1 MLVSEILSFLPDS
14 LEWMVL
20 FNLSAVRPLTND
32 TTVRQMFFLPENI
45 ELDFYSHVVLTSD
58 GCYLAFTNSN
68 KLINPHTNN
77 KLAIANLDT
86 SLAQR
91 FSAHLSLFPVDEA
104 DCLGMGETPPF
115 SPVLLHLKI
124 ESGYGKA
131 QAVFEKEPCQKHY
144 ELLQAVGVK
153 FLGGNQRGS
162 YYIGRFENKL
172 PVHFQAGILAH
183 FSRTANCNLFFLRHG
198 NIDSQ
203 LEAGLT
209 KALNSRV
216 DWGRKKC
223 LQAVVEIGKEV
234 GDRSMPMTCQPPPP
248 AKSHPLG
255 DLVPLGFLLKALNTS
270 TSDSAVTPVH
280 QQVRKFLLDKRQGDL
295 WSFDTNCIP
304 TSTDSVLILQ
314 SFDDLKAVEALEIF
328 ADKKGGY
335 VPQLWR
341 EEGKPGTMQIENANR
356 HWCQSDYA
364 TTCLVKALRK
374 EAKLNPKTSINYLKA
389 GFETRSGL
397 YFANPYMVDWALAS
411 AIGQDESAAELKQ
424 KLQTEILASIN
435 EDYSFGSYDVAM
447 SSALA
452 ILSLAA
458 LGCRGRILK
467 LAQLQLLK
475 FIDAQGKLPEATP
488 FYSTLE
494 IDEKKVSADKW
505 LGFLFS
511 DRQKQIVQI
520 KSQYHGISFYKDSH
534 KIISTSLAVLA
545 LTEESDPTRYDL
557 DLLKTTLNCHPR
569 YQCSTHSE
577 YIAKF
582 ALPPYLLEVE
592 QSKEH
597 DFLVANS

>member
-1 MLVSEILSFLPDS
+1 MLVSKILSFLPAS

-20 FNLSAVRPLTND
+20 FNLSAVRPLTQD

-58 GCYLAFTNSN
+58 GCYLASANSN
-68 KLINPHTNN
+68 KLINPYTN
-77 KLAIANLDT
+77 KQLAIANLDI

-91 FSAHLSLFPVDEA
+91 FSDRLSLFAVDEA

-131 QAVFEKEPCQKHY
+131 QAVFEKEPCHKHY

-153 FLGGNQRGS
+153 FLGGNYQGF
-162 YYIGRFENKL
+162 YYIARLENKL
-172 PVHFQAGILAH
+172 PVHFHAGILAH

-198 NIDSQ
+198 NIDFQ
-203 LEAGLT
+203 LAAGLA

-216 DWGRKKC
+216 NWGRQKC
-223 LQAVVEIGKEV
+223 LQAVIELGKEV
-234 GDRSMPMTCQPPPP
+234 GDRSMPMICQPPPP

-255 DLVPLGFLLKALNTS
+255 DLVPLGFLLKALNAN
-270 TSDSAVTPVH
+270 TSDSAVIPVR
-280 QQVRKFLLDKRQGDL
+280 QQVSKFLLDKRQGDL

-314 SFDDLKAVEALEIF
+314 SFDNLKAVEALEMF

-335 VPQLWR
+335 VPQLWG
-341 EEGKPGTMQIENANR
+341 EERKPGVMQIENANR

-374 EAKLNPKTSINYLKA
+374 EAKLNPKTSIDYLKE

-411 AIGQDESAAELKQ
+411 AISRDESAVELKQ

-435 EDYSFGSYDVAM
+435 EDHSFGKYDVAM

-452 ILSLAA
+452 ILSLAS

-475 FIDAQGKLPEATP
+475 FIDAQGKLTETTP
-488 FYSTLE
+488 FYSTLK
-494 IDEKKVSADKW
+494 IDEKKISADKK
-505 LGFLFS
+505 LKLLFG
-511 DRQKQIVQI
+511 DHQNQVIHLKG
-520 KSQYHGISFYKDSH
+520 QYHGISFYKDSY
-534 KIISTSLAVLA
+534 KIISTSLVALA
-545 LTEESDPTRYDL
+545 LTEESDPNKYDL
-557 DLLKTTLNCHPR
+557 DLLKTTSNCHPR

-582 ALPPYLLEVE
+582 ALPPYLSAVE
-592 QSKEH
+592 QSKERG
-597 DFLVANS
+597 FLVTN

>member
-1 MLVSEILSFLPDS
+1 MIQLFDKCFFYLKIQS
-14 LEWMVL
+14 LI
-20 FNLSAVRPLTND
+20 F
-32 TTVRQMFFLPENI
+32 I
-45 ELDFYSHVVLTSD
+45 VVLTSD

-68 KLINPHTNN
+68 KLINPHTN
-77 KLAIANLDT
+77 KQLAIANLDN

-91 FSAHLSLFPVDEA
+91 FSDRLSLFAVDEA

-131 QAVFEKEPCQKHY
+131 HAVFEKEPCQKHY

-153 FLGGNQRGS
+153 FLGGNQQGS

-172 PVHFQAGILAH
+172 PVHFHAGILAH

-203 LEAGLT
+203 LEAGLA

-216 DWGRKKC
+216 NWGRQKC
-223 LQAVVEIGKEV
+223 LQTLVELGKEV
-234 GDRSMPMTCQPPPP
+234 GVLSMPMTCQPPPP
-248 AKSHPLG
+248 AKSHSLG
-255 DLVPLGFLLKALNTS
+255 DLVPLGFLLKALNTG
-270 TSDSAVTPVH
+270 TSDFAVTPVH

-314 SFDDLKAVEALEIF
+314 SFDNVKAVEALEIF
-328 ADKKGGY
+328 ADQKGGY
-335 VPQLWR
+335 VPQLWG
-341 EEGKPGTMQIENANR
+341 EEGKPGTMQIDNATQ

-364 TTCLVKALRK
+364 TTCLVRAFRK
-374 EAKLNPKTSINYLKA
+374 EAKLNSKTSLNYLKA

-411 AIGQDESAAELKQ
+411 AISQDESAAELKQ

-435 EDYSFGSYDVAM
+435 EDYSFGNYDVAM

-475 FIDAQGKLPEATP
+475 FIDAQGKLPEVTP
-488 FYSTLE
+488 FYSTLK

-505 LGFLFS
+505 LGLLFS
-511 DRQKQIVQI
+511 DRQNQIICVNG
-520 KSQYHGISFYKDSH
+520 QYHGISFYKDSH
-534 KIISTSLAVLA
+534 KIISTSLVALA
-545 LTEESDPTRYDL
+545 LTEESDPTQYDL
-557 DLLKTTLNCHPR
+557 DLLKTKENCHLR

-577 YIAKF
+577 YIVNF

-592 QSKEH
+592 QSKKH
-597 DFLVANS
+597 DFLVTNS